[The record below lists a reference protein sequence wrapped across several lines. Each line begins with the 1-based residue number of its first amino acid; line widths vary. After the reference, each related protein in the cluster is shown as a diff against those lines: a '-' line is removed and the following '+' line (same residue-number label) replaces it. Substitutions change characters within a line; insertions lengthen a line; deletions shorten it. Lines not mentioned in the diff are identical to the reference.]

1 MQTHTKKK
9 AKLLSL
15 HFCERRRIFL
25 LSRNFSLFMFNFKTL
40 PYNNTNHLFI
50 SSAFCPLSVGRAAEF
65 IGPFHEFVSLFS
77 TSFDIFALPRS
88 LPVFNISLSLTLE
101 RKKKRSLNLLS
112 MCVCH
117 PLTILFLPFNFY
129 FLLSDIDRTSANTY
143 TTHKHV
149 KRKHLELKLL
159 ASALAF
165 SWNPF

>member
-1 MQTHTKKK
+1 MQTHTQKK

-101 RKKKRSLNLLS
+101 REKKD
-112 MCVCH
+112 
-117 PLTILFLPFNFY
+117 P
-129 FLLSDIDRTSANTY
+129 
-143 TTHKHV
+143 
-149 KRKHLELKLL
+149 
-159 ASALAF
+159 
-165 SWNPF
+165 